1 MDQEEL
7 RAEIERIVYS
17 VGQPGEELV
26 SLATMLE
33 RSILFEVMR
42 DLIVEKIAANDDI
55 AVEVLSWAWKEL
67 TER

>member
-7 RAEIERIVYS
+7 KSEIDRILNT
-17 VGQPGEELV
+17 VGEPGEYLV
-26 SLATMLE
+26 SLATTLE

-42 DLIVEKIAANDDI
+42 DLIIEKIAASDDI